1 MSIEKIQSG
10 CVPVRCWGSFVSWKE
25 SLTTLILVRHG
36 ESEWNRAGRIQGQ
49 INSPLTDLGINQ
61 AKAIR
66 EYLSGILLN
75 QQLEIYTSPLDR
87 ALQTAEIIAQ
97 GIEYP
102 SRKIIIEERLN
113 DFNVGEI
120 SGTFGW
126 DKVAE
131 IFPEQAQLR
140 LQDPMRFHPSGGES
154 GAEFEARLRSLLE
167 DLKDDGTLK
176 LMVSHGIVNK
186 FIRGILKN
194 LSGKEMVE
202 LGESQNTIYRLEEGE
217 ETEIK
222 IPPTIR
228 GKN

>member
-1 MSIEKIQSG
+1 M
-10 CVPVRCWGSFVSWKE
+10 
-25 SLTTLILVRHG
+25 TTLILIRHG

-49 INSPLTDLGINQ
+49 VNSPLTDLGINQ

-66 EYLSGILLN
+66 DHLSEILLN

-87 ALQTAEIIAQ
+87 AIQTAEIIAQ
-97 GIEYP
+97 GIDHP
-102 SRKIIIEERLN
+102 SSKIIIEERLN

-167 DLKDDGTLK
+167 DLMDDGTLK

-202 LGESQNTIYRLEEGE
+202 LGESQNTIYRLEQGE

-222 IPPTIR
+222 ILPSNR
-228 GKN
+228 EEY

>member
-1 MSIEKIQSG
+1 M
-10 CVPVRCWGSFVSWKE
+10 
-25 SLTTLILVRHG
+25 TTLILVRHG

-49 INSPLTDLGINQ
+49 VNSPLTDLGINQ

-97 GIEYP
+97 GIDYP

-113 DFNVGEI
+113 DFNLGEI

>member
-1 MSIEKIQSG
+1 M
-10 CVPVRCWGSFVSWKE
+10 
-25 SLTTLILVRHG
+25 TTLILVRHG
-36 ESEWNRAGRIQGQ
+36 ESVWNRAGRIQGQ
-49 INSPLTDLGINQ
+49 VNSPLTDLGINQ
-61 AKAIR
+61 AKAISDH
-66 EYLSGILLN
+66 LSGILLN
-75 QQLEIYTSPLDR
+75 QELEIYTSPLDR
-87 ALQTAEIIAQ
+87 AIQTAEIIAQ
-97 GIEYP
+97 GIDHP
-102 SRKIIIEERLN
+102 SSKIIIEERLN

-167 DLKDDGTLK
+167 DLMDDGALK

-194 LSGKEMVE
+194 LSGKEMVQ

-222 IPPTIR
+222 ILPSNR

>member
-1 MSIEKIQSG
+1 M
-10 CVPVRCWGSFVSWKE
+10 
-25 SLTTLILVRHG
+25 TTLILVRHG

-49 INSPLTDLGINQ
+49 VNSPLTDLGINQ
-61 AKAIR
+61 AKATR
-66 EYLSGILLN
+66 DYLSGILLN

-194 LSGKEMVE
+194 LSGKEMVQ

-222 IPPTIR
+222 ILPSNR

>member
-1 MSIEKIQSG
+1 M
-10 CVPVRCWGSFVSWKE
+10 
-25 SLTTLILVRHG
+25 TTLILVRHG

-113 DFNVGEI
+113 DFNLGEI

-167 DLKDDGTLK
+167 DLMDDGTLK

-202 LGESQNTIYRLEEGE
+202 LGESQNTIYRLEQGE

-228 GKN
+228 EKN

>member
-1 MSIEKIQSG
+1 MA
-10 CVPVRCWGSFVSWKE
+10 
-25 SLTTLILVRHG
+25 TLILIRHG

-49 INSPLTDLGINQ
+49 VNSPLTDLGINQ
-61 AKAIR
+61 DKAIR
-66 EYLSGILLN
+66 DYLSGILIN
-75 QQLEIYTSPLDR
+75 QELEIYTSPLDR

-97 GIEYP
+97 GIDYP

-113 DFNVGEI
+113 DFNLGEI

-126 DKVAE
+126 DIVAE
-131 IFPEQAQLR
+131 IFPEQAQLK

-167 DLKDDGTLK
+167 DLMDDGTLK

-202 LGESQNTIYRLEEGE
+202 LGESQNTIYRLEQGE
-217 ETEIK
+217 EMEIK
-222 IPPTIR
+222 IPPAIR
-228 GKN
+228 EKN

>member
-1 MSIEKIQSG
+1 M
-10 CVPVRCWGSFVSWKE
+10 
-25 SLTTLILVRHG
+25 TTLILVRHG

-49 INSPLTDLGINQ
+49 VNSPLTDLGINQ
-61 AKAIR
+61 AKATR
-66 EYLSGILLN
+66 DYLSGILLN

-97 GIEYP
+97 GIDYP

-113 DFNVGEI
+113 DFNLGEI

-167 DLKDDGTLK
+167 DLMDDGTLK

-202 LGESQNTIYRLEEGE
+202 LGESQNTIYRLEQGE

-222 IPPTIR
+222 IPPSNR
-228 GKN
+228 EKN

>member
-1 MSIEKIQSG
+1 M
-10 CVPVRCWGSFVSWKE
+10 
-25 SLTTLILVRHG
+25 TTLILVRHG

-49 INSPLTDLGINQ
+49 VNSPLTDLGINQ
-61 AKAIR
+61 AKAIMD
-66 EYLSGILLN
+66 YLSGILIN
-75 QQLEIYTSPLDR
+75 QELEIYTSPLDR

-202 LGESQNTIYRLEEGE
+202 LGESQNTIYRLEQGE

-222 IPPTIR
+222 IPPSNR
-228 GKN
+228 EKN

>member
-1 MSIEKIQSG
+1 M
-10 CVPVRCWGSFVSWKE
+10 
-25 SLTTLILVRHG
+25 TTLILVRHG

-49 INSPLTDLGINQ
+49 VNSPLTDLGIDQ

-66 EYLSGILLN
+66 DHLSGILLN
-75 QQLEIYTSPLDR
+75 QELEIYTSPLDR
-87 ALQTAEIIAQ
+87 AIQTAEIIAQ
-97 GIEYP
+97 GIDHP
-102 SRKIIIEERLN
+102 SSKIIIEERLN
-113 DFNVGEI
+113 DFSLGEI

-167 DLKDDGTLK
+167 DLMDEGSLK

-194 LSGKEMVE
+194 ISGKEMVQ

-222 IPPTIR
+222 ILPSNR

>member
-1 MSIEKIQSG
+1 MS
-10 CVPVRCWGSFVSWKE
+10 
-25 SLTTLILVRHG
+25 TLILVRHG
-36 ESEWNRAGRIQGQ
+36 ESVWNRAGRIQGQ
-49 INSPLTDLGINQ
+49 VNSPLTDLGINQ
-61 AKAIR
+61 AKAISDH
-66 EYLSGILLN
+66 LSGILLN
-75 QQLEIYTSPLDR
+75 QELEIYTSPLDR
-87 ALQTAEIIAQ
+87 AIQTAEIIAQ
-97 GIEYP
+97 GIDHP
-102 SRKIIIEERLN
+102 SSKIIIEERLN

-167 DLKDDGTLK
+167 DLMDDGALK

-194 LSGKEMVE
+194 LSGKEMVQ

-222 IPPTIR
+222 ILPSNR

>member
-1 MSIEKIQSG
+1 M
-10 CVPVRCWGSFVSWKE
+10 
-25 SLTTLILVRHG
+25 TTLILVRHG

-49 INSPLTDLGINQ
+49 VNSPLTDLGINQ
-61 AKAIR
+61 AKATR
-66 EYLSGILLN
+66 DYLSGILLN

-228 GKN
+228 EKN

>member
-1 MSIEKIQSG
+1 M
-10 CVPVRCWGSFVSWKE
+10 
-25 SLTTLILVRHG
+25 TTLILVRHG
-36 ESEWNRAGRIQGQ
+36 ESKWNRAGRIQGQ

-61 AKAIR
+61 AKATR
-66 EYLSGILLN
+66 DYLSGILLN

-97 GIEYP
+97 GIDHP
-102 SRKIIIEERLN
+102 SSKIIIEERLN
-113 DFNVGEI
+113 DFNLGEI

>member
-1 MSIEKIQSG
+1 M
-10 CVPVRCWGSFVSWKE
+10 
-25 SLTTLILVRHG
+25 TTLILVRHG

-49 INSPLTDLGINQ
+49 VNSPLTDLGINQ

-66 EYLSGILLN
+66 DYLSGILLS
-75 QQLEIYTSPLDR
+75 QELEIYTSPLDR

-97 GIEYP
+97 GIDYP

-113 DFNVGEI
+113 DFNLGEI

-167 DLKDDGTLK
+167 DLMDDGTLK

-202 LGESQNTIYRLEEGE
+202 LGESQNTIYRLEQGE

-228 GKN
+228 EKN

>member
-1 MSIEKIQSG
+1 M
-10 CVPVRCWGSFVSWKE
+10 
-25 SLTTLILVRHG
+25 TTLILVRHG

-49 INSPLTDLGINQ
+49 VNSPLTDLGINQ
-61 AKAIR
+61 AKATR
-66 EYLSGILLN
+66 DYLSGILIN
-75 QQLEIYTSPLDR
+75 QELEIYTSPLDR

-97 GIEYP
+97 GIDYP

-113 DFNVGEI
+113 DFNLGEI

-131 IFPEQAQLR
+131 IFPEQAKLR
-140 LQDPMRFHPSGGES
+140 LEDPMRFHPSGGES

-167 DLKDDGTLK
+167 ELMGDGTLK

-194 LSGKEMVE
+194 LSGKEIID
-202 LGESQNTIYRLEEGE
+202 LGESQNAIYRLEQGE

-222 IPPTIR
+222 IPLQIEEKIET
-228 GKN
+228 NSTC

>member
-1 MSIEKIQSG
+1 
-10 CVPVRCWGSFVSWKE
+10 
-25 SLTTLILVRHG
+25 LTTLILVRHG

-49 INSPLTDLGINQ
+49 VNSPLTDLGINQ
-61 AKAIR
+61 AKATR
-66 EYLSGILLN
+66 DYLSGILLN

-97 GIEYP
+97 GIDYP

-113 DFNVGEI
+113 DFNLGEI

-140 LQDPMRFHPSGGES
+140 LLDPMRFHPSGGES

-167 DLKDDGTLK
+167 DLMDDGTLK

-194 LSGKEMVE
+194 LSGKEMVQ

-222 IPPTIR
+222 IPLQIE
-228 GKN
+228 KNIETNSTC

>member
-1 MSIEKIQSG
+1 MIYIPDKFQQ
-10 CVPVRCWGSFVSWKE
+10 VA
-25 SLTTLILVRHG
+25 SLTNLILVRHG
-36 ESEWNRAGRIQGQ
+36 ESEWNRAGRVQGQ
-49 INSPLTDLGINQ
+49 VNSPLTDLGINQ
-61 AKAIR
+61 SKAIR
-66 EYLSGILLN
+66 DYLSGIILN
-75 QQLEIYTSPLDR
+75 QELEIYTSPLDR

-97 GIEYP
+97 GIDYP

-113 DFNVGEI
+113 DFNLGEI

-167 DLKDDGTLK
+167 DLMDDDTLK
-176 LMVSHGIVNK
+176 LIVSHGIVNK

-202 LGESQNTIYRLEEGE
+202 LGESQNTVYRLEQGE

-222 IPPTIR
+222 ISPT
-228 GKN
+228 K

>member
-1 MSIEKIQSG
+1 M
-10 CVPVRCWGSFVSWKE
+10 
-25 SLTTLILVRHG
+25 TTLILVRHG

-49 INSPLTDLGINQ
+49 VNSPLTDLGINQ
-61 AKAIR
+61 AKATR
-66 EYLSGILLN
+66 DYLSGILLN

-167 DLKDDGTLK
+167 DLMDDGTLK

-194 LSGKEMVE
+194 LSGKEMVQ

-222 IPPTIR
+222 LPPSNR
-228 GKN
+228 EEY

>member
-1 MSIEKIQSG
+1 
-10 CVPVRCWGSFVSWKE
+10 
-25 SLTTLILVRHG
+25 LTTLILVRHG

>member
-1 MSIEKIQSG
+1 M
-10 CVPVRCWGSFVSWKE
+10 
-25 SLTTLILVRHG
+25 TTLILVRHG

-49 INSPLTDLGINQ
+49 VNSPLTDLGIDQ

-66 EYLSGILLN
+66 DHLSGILLN
-75 QQLEIYTSPLDR
+75 QELEIYTSPLDR
-87 ALQTAEIIAQ
+87 AIQTAEIIAQ
-97 GIEYP
+97 GIDHP
-102 SRKIIIEERLN
+102 SSKIIIEERLN
-113 DFNVGEI
+113 DFSLGEI

-131 IFPEQAQLR
+131 IFPKQAQLR

-167 DLKDDGTLK
+167 DLMDESSLK

-194 LSGKEMVE
+194 ISGKEMVQ
-202 LGESQNTIYRLEEGE
+202 LGESQNTIYRLEQGE

-222 IPPTIR
+222 ILPSNR

>member
-1 MSIEKIQSG
+1 M
-10 CVPVRCWGSFVSWKE
+10 
-25 SLTTLILVRHG
+25 TTLILIRHG

-49 INSPLTDLGINQ
+49 VNSPLTDLGINQ

-66 EYLSGILLN
+66 DHLSGILLN
-75 QQLEIYTSPLDR
+75 QELEIYTSPLDR
-87 ALQTAEIIAQ
+87 AIQTAEIIAQ
-97 GIEYP
+97 GIDHP
-102 SRKIIIEERLN
+102 SSKIIIEERLN
-113 DFNVGEI
+113 DFSLGEI

-131 IFPEQAQLR
+131 IFPKQAQLR

-167 DLKDDGTLK
+167 DLMDESSLK

-194 LSGKEMVE
+194 ISGKEMVQ

-222 IPPTIR
+222 ILPSNR

>member
-1 MSIEKIQSG
+1 M
-10 CVPVRCWGSFVSWKE
+10 
-25 SLTTLILVRHG
+25 TTLILVRHG

-167 DLKDDGTLK
+167 DLMDDGTLK

-202 LGESQNTIYRLEEGE
+202 LGESQNTIYRLEQGE

-222 IPPTIR
+222 IPPKIR
-228 GKN
+228 EKN

>member
-1 MSIEKIQSG
+1 M
-10 CVPVRCWGSFVSWKE
+10 
-25 SLTTLILVRHG
+25 TTLILVRHG

-102 SRKIIIEERLN
+102 SSKIIIEERLN
-113 DFNVGEI
+113 DFNLGEI

-167 DLKDDGTLK
+167 DLMDDGTLK

-202 LGESQNTIYRLEEGE
+202 LGESQNTIYRLEQGE

>member
-1 MSIEKIQSG
+1 M
-10 CVPVRCWGSFVSWKE
+10 
-25 SLTTLILVRHG
+25 TTLILVRHG

-113 DFNVGEI
+113 DFNLGEI

-167 DLKDDGTLK
+167 DLMDDGTLK

>member
-1 MSIEKIQSG
+1 M
-10 CVPVRCWGSFVSWKE
+10 
-25 SLTTLILVRHG
+25 TTLILVRHG

-186 FIRGILKN
+186 FIRGILKK

-202 LGESQNTIYRLEEGE
+202 LGESQNTIYRLEQGE

-222 IPPTIR
+222 ISPSNR
-228 GKN
+228 EKN

>member
-1 MSIEKIQSG
+1 M
-10 CVPVRCWGSFVSWKE
+10 
-25 SLTTLILVRHG
+25 TTLILVRHG

-49 INSPLTDLGINQ
+49 VNSPLTVLGINQ

-66 EYLSGILLN
+66 DYLSGILLN
-75 QQLEIYTSPLDR
+75 QELEIYTSPLDR

-167 DLKDDGTLK
+167 DLKDDDTLK

-202 LGESQNTIYRLEEGE
+202 LGESQNTIYRLEQGE

-222 IPPTIR
+222 IPLSNR
-228 GKN
+228 EKN

>member
-1 MSIEKIQSG
+1 M
-10 CVPVRCWGSFVSWKE
+10 
-25 SLTTLILVRHG
+25 TTLILVRHG
-36 ESEWNRAGRIQGQ
+36 ESVWNRAGRIQGQ
-49 INSPLTDLGINQ
+49 VNSPLTDLGINQ
-61 AKAIR
+61 AKAISDH
-66 EYLSGILLN
+66 LSGILLN
-75 QQLEIYTSPLDR
+75 QELEIYTSPLDR
-87 ALQTAEIIAQ
+87 AIQTAEIIAQ
-97 GIEYP
+97 GIDHP
-102 SRKIIIEERLN
+102 SSKIIIEERLN

-167 DLKDDGTLK
+167 DLMDDGALK

-222 IPPTIR
+222 ILPSNR

>member
-1 MSIEKIQSG
+1 M
-10 CVPVRCWGSFVSWKE
+10 
-25 SLTTLILVRHG
+25 TTLILVRHG

-49 INSPLTDLGINQ
+49 VNSPLTDLGINQ

-66 EYLSGILLN
+66 DHLSGILLN
-75 QQLEIYTSPLDR
+75 QELEIYTSPLDR

>member
-1 MSIEKIQSG
+1 M
-10 CVPVRCWGSFVSWKE
+10 
-25 SLTTLILVRHG
+25 TTLILVRHG

-49 INSPLTDLGINQ
+49 VNSPLTDLGIDQ

-66 EYLSGILLN
+66 DHLSGILLN
-75 QQLEIYTSPLDR
+75 QELEIYTSPLDR
-87 ALQTAEIIAQ
+87 AIQTAEIIAQ
-97 GIEYP
+97 GIDHP
-102 SRKIIIEERLN
+102 SSKIIIEERLN
-113 DFNVGEI
+113 DFSLGEI

-131 IFPEQAQLR
+131 IFPKQAQLR

-167 DLKDDGTLK
+167 DLMDESSLK
-176 LMVSHGIVNK
+176 LVVSHGIVNK

-194 LSGKEMVE
+194 ISGKEMVQ

-222 IPPTIR
+222 ILPSNR

>member
-1 MSIEKIQSG
+1 M
-10 CVPVRCWGSFVSWKE
+10 
-25 SLTTLILVRHG
+25 TTLILVRHG

-202 LGESQNTIYRLEEGE
+202 LGESQNIIYRLEEGE